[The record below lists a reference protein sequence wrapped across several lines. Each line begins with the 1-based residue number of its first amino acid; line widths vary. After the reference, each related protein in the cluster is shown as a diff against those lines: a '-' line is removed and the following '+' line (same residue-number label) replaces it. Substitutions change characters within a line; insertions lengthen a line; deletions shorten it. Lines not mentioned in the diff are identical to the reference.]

1 MREELKIKV
10 IAKTRQSLVK
20 KIGDGDI
27 AYLVKTRSPR
37 EKDRAN
43 ELPPTEVGGILGLT
57 PRRVR
62 YSSAHF
68 VRYGLAYIPQP
79 KAGGFTPVVIKK

>member
-37 EKDRAN
+37 EKDKAN
-43 ELPPTEVGGILGLT
+43 KEIIDLLAKFFNVNQ
-57 PRRVR
+57 
-62 YSSAHF
+62 SS
-68 VRYGLAYIPQP
+68 IS
-79 KAGGFTPVVIKK
+79 IKKGAKSNIKTIVIIRD